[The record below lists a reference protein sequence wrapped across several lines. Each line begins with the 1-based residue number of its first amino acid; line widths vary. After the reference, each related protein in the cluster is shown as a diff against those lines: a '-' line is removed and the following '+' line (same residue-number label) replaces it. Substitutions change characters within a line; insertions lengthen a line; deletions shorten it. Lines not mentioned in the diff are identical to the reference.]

1 MRSRLPLVDF
11 LKALASQLIVWHHLA
26 YYGPMS
32 DVALPLAPDLIRW
45 LYNDG
50 RYAVQVFL
58 VVAGFLAVRGHA
70 MTVNGKTVGP
80 LLTQR
85 FLRLAAP
92 LPIVILLSILAYL
105 IADNLTTDGLDSQ
118 PPELIQ
124 VAAHLFLVHKLFG
137 FESLSAGLWYPA
149 IDFQLFATF
158 LVLVWLADRFEW
170 SLAGPV
176 LVLTSLS
183 ALIFN
188 RLPEFDALSLYFF
201 GAYGLGVLT
210 GLSNGRLHWYI
221 VAVTFMSV
229 AALFV
234 DFRERFALALL
245 ISGLLWLALRHG
257 SLMSCGK
264 GRLVCWLSDISYSVF
279 LVHFPILLV
288 VNAAFTRIAA
298 DQPMVQ
304 AGGMV
309 IGWLLSVF
317 AGALFY
323 TFVDQ
328 PLQARLRS
336 TFRGTL
342 PAVTSGAP
350 VGR

>member
-1 MRSRLPLVDF
+1 MPNRLPLVDV

-70 MTVNGKTVGP
+70 MSVNGMTVGP
-80 LLTQR
+80 LLSQR

-92 LPIVILLSILAYL
+92 LPVVILLSIIAYA
-105 IADNLTTDGLDSQ
+105 IADELTSSGVTAQ
-118 PPELIQ
+118 PLELIQ

-137 FESLSAGLWYPA
+137 FDSLSAGLWYPA
-149 IDFQLFATF
+149 IDFQLFAIF
-158 LVLVWLADRFEW
+158 LLTAWLANRFEW

-183 ALIFN
+183 ALVFN
-188 RLPEFDALSLYFF
+188 RLPEFDALGLYFF

-210 GLSNGRLHWYI
+210 GLSNGRLRWYI
-221 VAVTFMSV
+221 VAVTLMSV
-229 AALFV
+229 VALFV
-234 DFRERFALALL
+234 DFRERFALALV
-245 ISGLLWLALRHG
+245 ISSLLWLALCNPA
-257 SLMSCGK
+257 LMQRGN
-264 GRLVCWLSDISYSVF
+264 GWLIRWLSDISYSVF
-279 LVHFPILLV
+279 LVHFPILLI
-288 VNAAFTRIAA
+288 VNATFTHIAA
-298 DQPMVQ
+298 DQPMIQ

-309 IGWLLSVF
+309 IGWLLSVV

-323 TFVDQ
+323 NLVDQ

-336 TFRGTL
+336 NFRSRL
-342 PAVTSGAP
+342 PTVATQSP
-350 VGR
+350 TDR